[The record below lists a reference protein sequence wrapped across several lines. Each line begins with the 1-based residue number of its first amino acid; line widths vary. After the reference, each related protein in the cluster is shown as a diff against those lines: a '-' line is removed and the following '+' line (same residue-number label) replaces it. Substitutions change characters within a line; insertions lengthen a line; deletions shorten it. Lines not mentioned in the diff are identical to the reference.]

1 MMTLTNFIFGIRADG
16 RVMKAGYLTPELA
29 EMFARG
35 LFGQGYATVEVIDLV
50 TRRCIKQVSP
60 ETAHRAGA

>member
-1 MMTLTNFIFGIRADG
+1 MKPMNFVFGIRTDG

-35 LFGQGYATVEVIDLV
+35 LFGKGYGTVEVIDLV
-50 TRRCIKQVSP
+50 TRRCIKQVTP
-60 ETAHRAGA
+60 EVPQRAGA

>member
-1 MMTLTNFIFGIRADG
+1 MKPMNFVFGIRADG
-16 RVMKAGYLTPELA
+16 RVMKAGYLTVELA

-35 LFGQGYATVEVIDLV
+35 LFGKGYGTVEVIDLV

-60 ETAHRAGA
+60 EVAPRAGA